1 MQSKKSLQIELC
13 GMSLRNPLIL
23 ASGILG
29 VVPSTM
35 VRLAEAGIG
44 AVTSKSIGPSPRKGY
59 GNPSVIEISKDTLLN
74 SVGLANP
81 GVDEFVEEIE
91 EFKSRTDVPLFVS
104 VFGDD
109 PDVYANIAGRCIDA
123 GADAIELN
131 ISCPHAEVSAIGA
144 SAELTEIFT
153 KAVKSSICKPVFVKM
168 TPNVTD
174 IVSIGLAAQ
183 KGGADALV
191 VINTVKGLAIDIET
205 GFPLLSHGIGGLSG
219 KAIKPIGLRCV
230 FELAKNKAIKVPI
243 IGCGGIFDWRDV
255 IEYMMAGAT
264 CVQIGSAFMNGV
276 QIIPEILLG
285 LEKYMEAKELRTFY
299 EIRGKSLNIALG
311 ELLK

>member
-1 MQSKKSLQIELC
+1 MKSNNALQIELC

-35 VRLAEAGIG
+35 VRLAETGIG

-81 GVDEFVEEIE
+81 GIDEFVKEIE
-91 EFKSRTDVPLFVS
+91 EFKSRTDIPLFVS
-104 VFGDD
+104 VFGGD
-109 PDVYANIAGRCIDA
+109 PDLYANIAGRCVDA
-123 GADAIELN
+123 GADAVELN

-144 SAELTEIFT
+144 SPELTEIFT
-153 KAVKSSICKPVFVKM
+153 KTVKSSVKKPVFVKM

-174 IVSIGLAAQ
+174 IVASGIAAQ
-183 KGGADALV
+183 KGGADAV
-191 VINTVKGLAIDIET
+191 VAINTVKGLAIDIET
-205 GFPLLSHGIGGLSG
+205 GYPLLSHGIGGLSG
-219 KAIKPIGLRCV
+219 RAIKPIGLRCV
-230 FELAKNKAIKVPI
+230 FELAKSKKITIPI

-255 IEYMMAGAT
+255 IEYLMAGAT
-264 CVQIGSAFMNGV
+264 CVQIGSAFMKGV

-285 LEKYMEAKELRTFY
+285 LEKYLESHGLQSLY
-299 EIRGKSLNIALG
+299 EIRGKSLNISLG